1 MSVTNLKHPLRLIFE
16 NTQYSQFNHH
26 HNALEISSSIM
37 SEGQL
42 MNAEIALES
51 TKRERQIAIFALLA
65 VTLVWGATFVWMKQ
79 ALDALEYEKSELGTN
94 GVVATLV
101 FARFAIAA
109 LMMLLFFKKA
119 RTSLN
124 DKQIWQDGLVLGI
137 LMFVAYLSQMIGL
150 DDIDP
155 SVSAFLT
162 SLYVVFTAIISSVY
176 NFRLPTKIMILGVG
190 LATFGAGF
198 IQGPPHLTWGIAE
211 FITVFCALLFAL
223 HILFTQ
229 HITTRRDPVAVS
241 TTSFIVVTI
250 CSALTVFLLGDGTN
264 QEQWNLI
271 FSEGVIIPVLL
282 LGIGGSFFCL
292 LFLNMYQRYL
302 HPIQAAIIYALEPV
316 WATIYGLQ
324 LNMVDWSIWILIGGG
339 ALFVGN
345 IIVELLSNESNL
357 ESN

>member
-1 MSVTNLKHPLRLIFE
+1 
-16 NTQYSQFNHH
+16 
-26 HNALEISSSIM
+26 M
-37 SEGQL
+37 SEAQTHRASVIIDQGPKQ
-42 MNAEIALES
+42 
-51 TKRERQIAIFALLA
+51 RQIAILALLA

-79 ALDALEYEKSELGTN
+79 ALDALDDEKATLGTN
-94 GVVATLV
+94 GVVAVLV

-109 LMMLLFFKKA
+109 LLMLIFFRKA
-119 RTSLN
+119 RSSLT
-124 DKQIWQDGLVLGI
+124 DRRIWLDGIMLGG
-137 LMFVAYLSQMIGL
+137 LMFLAYLSQMIGL
-150 DDIDP
+150 DDINP

-162 SLYVVFTAIISSVY
+162 SLYVVFTALISSAY
-176 NFRLPTKIMILGVG
+176 NLRLPTKIMLLGVG

-198 IQGPPHLTWGIAE
+198 IQGPPHLTWGVAE

-250 CSALTVFLLGDGTN
+250 CSIITVFILGDGTDAK
-264 QEQWNLI
+264 QWQLL
-271 FSEGVIIPVLL
+271 FSDGVIVPVLL

-324 LNMVDWSIWILIGGG
+324 LGMVDWSIWILIGGG
-339 ALFVGN
+339 ALFLGN
-345 IIVELLSNESNL
+345 IIVELLSSDRKLSENE
-357 ESN
+357 E

>member
-1 MSVTNLKHPLRLIFE
+1 
-16 NTQYSQFNHH
+16 
-26 HNALEISSSIM
+26 M
-37 SEGQL
+37 SEAQTHRASVIIDQGPKQ
-42 MNAEIALES
+42 
-51 TKRERQIAIFALLA
+51 RQIAILALLA

-79 ALDALEYEKSELGTN
+79 ALDALDDEKATLGTN
-94 GVVATLV
+94 GVVAVLV

-109 LMMLLFFKKA
+109 LLMLIFFRKA
-119 RTSLN
+119 RSSLT
-124 DKQIWQDGLVLGI
+124 DRRIWLDGIMLGG
-137 LMFVAYLSQMIGL
+137 LMFLAYLSQMIGL
-150 DDIDP
+150 DDINP

-162 SLYVVFTAIISSVY
+162 SLYVVFTALISSAY
-176 NFRLPTKIMILGVG
+176 NLRLPTKIMLLGVG

-198 IQGPPHLTWGIAE
+198 IQGPPHLTWGVAE

-229 HITTRRDPVAVS
+229 HITTRRDPIAVS

-250 CSALTVFLLGDGTN
+250 CSIITVFILGDGTDAK
-264 QEQWNLI
+264 QWQLL
-271 FSEGVIIPVLL
+271 FSDGVIVPVLL

-324 LNMVDWSIWILIGGG
+324 LGMVDWSIWILIGGG
-339 ALFVGN
+339 ALFLGN
-345 IIVELLSNESNL
+345 IIVELLSNDRKLSEN
-357 ESN
+357 EE

>member
-1 MSVTNLKHPLRLIFE
+1 
-16 NTQYSQFNHH
+16 
-26 HNALEISSSIM
+26 M
-37 SEGQL
+37 SEAQTHRASVIIDQGPKQ
-42 MNAEIALES
+42 
-51 TKRERQIAIFALLA
+51 RQIAILALLA

-79 ALDALEYEKSELGTN
+79 ALDALDDEKATLGTN
-94 GVVATLV
+94 GVVAVLV

-109 LMMLLFFKKA
+109 LLMLIFFRKA
-119 RTSLN
+119 RSSLT
-124 DKQIWQDGLVLGI
+124 DRRIWLDGIMLGG
-137 LMFVAYLSQMIGL
+137 LMFLAYLSQMIGL
-150 DDIDP
+150 DDISP

-162 SLYVVFTAIISSVY
+162 SLYVVFTALISSAY
-176 NFRLPTKIMILGVG
+176 NLRLPTKIMLLGVG

-198 IQGPPHLTWGIAE
+198 IQGPPHLTWGVAE

-229 HITTRRDPVAVS
+229 HITTRRDPIAVS

-250 CSALTVFLLGDGTN
+250 CSIITVFILGDGTDAK
-264 QEQWNLI
+264 QWQLL
-271 FSEGVIIPVLL
+271 FSDGVIVPVLL

-324 LNMVDWSIWILIGGG
+324 LGMVDWSIWILIGGG
-339 ALFVGN
+339 ALFLGN
-345 IIVELLSNESNL
+345 IIVELLSSDRKLSENE
-357 ESN
+357 E

>member
-1 MSVTNLKHPLRLIFE
+1 
-16 NTQYSQFNHH
+16 
-26 HNALEISSSIM
+26 M
-37 SEGQL
+37 SEAQTHRASVIIGQGP
-42 MNAEIALES
+42 
-51 TKRERQIAIFALLA
+51 KQRQIAILALLA

-79 ALDALEYEKSELGTN
+79 ALDALDDEKATLGTN
-94 GVVATLV
+94 GVVAVLV

-109 LMMLLFFKKA
+109 LLMLIFFRKA
-119 RTSLN
+119 RSSLT
-124 DKQIWQDGLVLGI
+124 DRRIWLDGIMLGG
-137 LMFVAYLSQMIGL
+137 LMFLAYLSQMIGL
-150 DDIDP
+150 DDINP

-162 SLYVVFTAIISSVY
+162 SLYVVFTALISSAY
-176 NFRLPTKIMILGVG
+176 NLRLPTKIMLLGVG

-198 IQGPPHLTWGIAE
+198 IQGPPHLTWGVAE

-250 CSALTVFLLGDGTN
+250 CSIITVFILGDGTDAK
-264 QEQWNLI
+264 QWQLL
-271 FSEGVIIPVLL
+271 FSDGVIVPVLL

-324 LNMVDWSIWILIGGG
+324 LGMVDWSIWILIGGG
-339 ALFVGN
+339 ALFLGN
-345 IIVELLSNESNL
+345 IIVELLSSDRKLSENE
-357 ESN
+357 E

>member
-1 MSVTNLKHPLRLIFE
+1 MNTEMALK
-16 NTQYSQFNHH
+16 
-26 HNALEISSSIM
+26 
-37 SEGQL
+37 
-42 MNAEIALES
+42 S
-51 TKRERQIAIFALLA
+51 TERERQIAIFALLA

-119 RTSLN
+119 RASLN

-176 NFRLPTKIMILGVG
+176 NFRLPTKIMILGVA

-264 QEQWNLI
+264 QEQWRLI

-324 LNMVDWSIWILIGGG
+324 LNMVDWSMWILIGGG

-345 IIVELLSNESNL
+345 IIVELLSSESNL